1 MIKLFY
7 KKDKIQLIF
16 DQKLRTLKE
25 KEKCR
30 EKILL
35 QNNGRYLFVTY
46 YKVADNLLFIS
57 VMVLWMVTI
66 FSVSKYA

>member
-16 DQKLRTLKE
+16 DQNLRTL

-35 QNNGRYLFVTY
+35 QNNGKYLFVTY

-57 VMVLWMVTI
+57 VMVLWMVTT

>member
-16 DQKLRTLKE
+16 DQNLRTL

-35 QNNGRYLFVTY
+35 QNNGKYLFVTY